1 MQRFFI
7 WLGKKLFPNAR
18 PTETKQSARPAV
30 ANRSDRPTNDPVRPA
45 ASIPKSAAEHAAL
58 RESGKHAV
66 ARQVQDK
73 KSRKQEPELRLE
85 GDTGAKAEDEEV
97 FDPYNSGRFDR
108 SKNWESRK
116 RK

>member
-7 WLGKKLFPNAR
+7 WLGRKLFPNA
-18 PTETKQSARPAV
+18 K
-30 ANRSDRPTNDPVRPA
+30 PA
-45 ASIPKSAAEHAAL
+45 ASEQPSSPSATHRTGTVDPDSRRPVPTAPKSTAEHIEL

-66 ARQVQDK
+66 EKEVPK
-73 KSRKQEPELRLE
+73 KKEPELRLE
-85 GDTGAKAEDEEV
+85 GESLLKKPEEEE
-97 FDPYNSGRFDR
+97 FNPYNTGSFDR